1 MDIEEAFKIFG
12 KPNPVPPNLPNDNK
26 KVVIIIIAL
35 VAIGVTAYLI
45 NKKINEKKEQDK
57 KS

>member
-12 KPNPVPPNLPNDNK
+12 KPNPVPPNLPGDNK
-26 KVVIIIIAL
+26 KVVIIIIAV

-45 NKKINEKKEQDK
+45 YKKINEKKEQDK

>member
-26 KVVIIIIAL
+26 KVVTIIIA
-35 VAIGVTAYLI
+35 VAVIGVTAYLI
-45 NKKINEKKEQDK
+45 YKKIKEKKEQEK

>member
-12 KPNPVPPNLPNDNK
+12 KPNPVPPNLPGDNK
-26 KVVIIIIAL
+26 KAVIIIIAV

>member
-12 KPNPVPPNLPNDNK
+12 KPNPVPPNLPVDNK
-26 KVVIIIIAL
+26 KVIIIIIAV

-45 NKKINEKKEQDK
+45 YKKINEKKEQDK

>member
-12 KPNPVPPNLPNDNK
+12 KPNPVPRNLPGDNK
-26 KVVIIIIAL
+26 KAVTIIIAG
-35 VAIGVTAYLI
+35 VAIGIIGYLI
-45 NKKINEKKEQDK
+45 YKKIKEKKEQDK